1 MVSVAKSETKC
12 VFVLMITAMAI
23 IHAKTKLLVL
33 IGDSIS
39 WNDHIWFMEDTSPWK
54 LLDLVM
60 TKTHLS
66 LSKVGNR

>member
-33 IGDSIS
+33 IGDS
-39 WNDHIWFMEDTSPWK
+39 TS
-54 LLDLVM
+54 
-60 TKTHLS
+60 
-66 LSKVGNR
+66 